1 VVGARLHWLR
11 VTHFGRDSVSMVS
24 NSRSMSMH
32 RAMAN
37 YMTMS
42 VSMLRFSI
50 SFPLARVTRTMVT
63 RTMVTRSMEPRSMV
77 SRTVVSGTVVSRTV
91 VSRTMVSWTVVNRA
105 MMNGTMVSRTMMS
118 RSSDF
123 KRIAR
128 DSDLNESSGVV
139 DDTRAVVGFMVSAN
153 CGDRLLTVLCHHCIL
168 VNVRH
173 LLANLSWTV
182 HLPWGTGLHWG
193 LMTDWWRMGHMGGM
207 AMPKTV
213 TYGSFRISLPLED
226 ACSNKAAGE
235 QVSNHS
241 HSHF

>member
-1 VVGARLHWLR
+1 MGASFNWLR
-11 VTHFGRDSVSMVS
+11 MTHFGRDSMPMVS

-32 RAMAN
+32 RAMSN
-37 YMTMS
+37 HMTVSM
-42 VSMLRFSI
+42 SMLRLSI
-50 SFPLARVTRTMVT
+50 SFPLARVTRS
-63 RTMVTRSMEPRSMV
+63 MVTRSMV
-77 SRTVVSGTVVSRTV
+77 SRAVMSRTV

-139 DDTRAVVGFMVSAN
+139 HDTRAVVGLVVSAH

-193 LMTDWWRMGHMGGM
+193 LMTDWWRMGNMGGM
-207 AMPKTV
+207 AVPKTV